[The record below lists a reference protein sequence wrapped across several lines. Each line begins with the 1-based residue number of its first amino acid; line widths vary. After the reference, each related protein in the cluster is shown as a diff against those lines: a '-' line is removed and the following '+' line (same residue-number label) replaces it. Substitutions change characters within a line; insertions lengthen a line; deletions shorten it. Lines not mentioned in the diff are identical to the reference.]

1 MKQSITLTGDH
12 IVKYLCK
19 WNGDEIIQI
28 HTEET
33 LRADYKDSNLF
44 NCKEAKETKF
54 SVCRGHWPFYIPET
68 LLLEDY
74 LKKSQ
79 KDSTFIG
86 ISFIAHNMEI
96 QRMI

>member
-19 WNGDEIIQI
+19 WNGDEVIQI

-54 SVCRGHWPFYIPET
+54 SAYGLPET

-74 LKKSQ
+74 LKQSQ

-96 QRMI
+96 QRMV